1 MVAAQSGSAAQP
13 GSAAVA
19 AATAATAAQADAGRL
34 AAGAAGAG
42 PAEAE
47 VPETSPPPTSG
58 RGAIE
63 PWSYLGHAV
72 HSLRAAP
79 ASPEGPA
86 LLLVHGFGAS
96 TDHWR
101 HNIPVLAQRHE
112 VHALDLLGFGRS
124 AKPAG
129 LPYGGALWR
138 DQLVAYVDERIGRPT
153 VLVGNSLGGY
163 AALAAGA
170 ALGDRAAGVVLLNAA
185 GPFRQEQQPPSG
197 WGAIARRTI
206 GGALLKSPVLQ
217 RLLFENLR
225 RPATIRRTLNQVYV
239 DRTNVDEE
247 LVQAIL
253 APSRD
258 PGAFG
263 VFRTVFDIPS
273 GDPLDDLFTDL
284 ACPLLLLWG
293 IRDPWINA
301 PGRRA
306 AFQRHAPA
314 ATSEVVLEAGHC
326 PHDEVP
332 DRVNAELLH
341 WLAGLE
347 ASAAVI

>member
-1 MVAAQSGSAAQP
+1 VSQP
-13 GSAAVA
+13 AV
-19 AATAATAAQADAGRL
+19 
-34 AAGAAGAG
+34 
-42 PAEAE
+42 PAE
-47 VPETSPPPTSG
+47 PE
-58 RGAIE
+58 A
-63 PWSYLGHAV
+63 PWSFQGHAV
-72 HSLRAAP
+72 HSLRRGP
-79 ASPEGPA
+79 ELPEGPA
-86 LLLVHGFGAS
+86 ILLVHGFGAS

-101 HNIPVLAQRHE
+101 HNIPVLAEQHE

-129 LPYGGALWR
+129 LAYGGALWR
-138 DQLVAYVDERIGRPT
+138 DQLMAYASERIGRPT

-170 ALGDRAAGVVLLNAA
+170 ALGERAAGVVLLNAA
-185 GPFRQEQQPPSG
+185 GPFAAEQAPPGS

-206 GGALLKSPVLQ
+206 GAALFKSPVLQ

-225 RPATIRRTLNQVYV
+225 RPATIRKTLHQVYI

-247 LVQAIL
+247 LVEAIRR
-253 APSRD
+253 PSLD

-273 GDPLDDLFTDL
+273 GQPLDPLFADLRS
-284 ACPLLLLWG
+284 PLLLLWG

-301 PGRRA
+301 AGRRA
-306 AFQRHAPA
+306 AFQRHAPE
-314 ATSEVVLEAGHC
+314 ATEVVLEAGHC

-332 DRVNAELLH
+332 EQVNKALLG
-341 WLAGLE
+341 WLAGL
-347 ASAAVI
+347 APAQPPSSDQPQPLATVGAPMPAGSAAPGDVPAPAPASSHAAAALP